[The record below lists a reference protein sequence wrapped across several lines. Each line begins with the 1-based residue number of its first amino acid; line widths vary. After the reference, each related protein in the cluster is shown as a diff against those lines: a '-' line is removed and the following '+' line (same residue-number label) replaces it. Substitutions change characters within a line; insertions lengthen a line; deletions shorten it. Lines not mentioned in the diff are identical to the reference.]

1 MTVDDGPVIIDRRN
15 HGLPPIVRMPTRRL
29 PSDLLGMYL

>member
-15 HGLPPIVRMPTRRL
+15 HGLLPIIRLHTRRL
-29 PSDLLGMYL
+29 PSDLLSMYL